1 MAATGPPP
9 QRKLTKAERKKADA
23 ELKRRMPSLAA
34 VSRNGVFETV
44 GQLYSTH
51 AVGQIPGG
59 RFIPTRM
66 VAKGHNLYLF
76 DGASPP
82 SAKPRSFLNVKRAEV
97 VEVGLLLNPPLPPH
111 TNVMRINLLA
121 KQFGHKSWF
130 FKTETNKELQRWLT
144 DLRWRTH
151 ASEAAIER
159 RFEPAMGPPPPR
171 RRLDETETAIDRAPE
186 SVVGMVVRYAPREVV
201 EVNDDIDE
209 EDALGA
215 LRRS

>member
-44 GQLYSTH
+44 GQLYSTN

-121 KQFGHKSWF
+121 KQFGHKSSTSDAGMCGAAAPAPGGVVLAGW
-130 FKTETNKELQRWLT
+130 TPATVERAS
-144 DLRWRTH
+144 LR
-151 ASEAAIER
+151 
-159 RFEPAMGPPPPR
+159 
-171 RRLDETETAIDRAPE
+171 
-186 SVVGMVVRYAPREVV
+186 
-201 EVNDDIDE
+201 
-209 EDALGA
+209 
-215 LRRS
+215 